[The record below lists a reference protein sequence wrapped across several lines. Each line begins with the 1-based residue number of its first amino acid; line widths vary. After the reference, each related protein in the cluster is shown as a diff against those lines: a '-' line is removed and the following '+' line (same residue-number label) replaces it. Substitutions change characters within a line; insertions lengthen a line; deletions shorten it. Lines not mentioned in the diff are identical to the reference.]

1 MERVNHYEEKRH
13 SDPCYN
19 HRYCSA
25 FVIWV
30 VSGYNALVAKNL
42 AVENAYS
49 NIQSQLQRR
58 ADLIPNV
65 VNTVKGYAAHETAV
79 FNAVNEAR
87 TKMMGAQ
94 TPADSL
100 AADGEL
106 TQALGRL
113 FAISEAYPELKAS
126 ENFAALQDELEGS
139 ENRVN
144 TARLDYNEAVKSL
157 NTKIRSFP
165 SNLIAGMFGFSE
177 KEMFQ
182 AQESAQQVPQVNFD

>member
-1 MERVNHYEEKRH
+1 MSMKKKSTVIILTVAGVILL
-13 SDPCYN
+13 C
-19 HRYCSA
+19 
-25 FVIWV
+25 VIWV

-49 NIQSQLQRR
+49 NIESQLQRR

-79 FNAVNEAR
+79 FDAVNEAR

-94 TPADSL
+94 STADSL

-165 SNLIAGMFGFSE
+165 SNIIAKMFGFEE

-182 AQESAQQVPQVNFD
+182 AQESAQQAPQVSFD

>member
-1 MERVNHYEEKRH
+1 MKKKGTVILVTVIGIVLL
-13 SDPCYN
+13 C
-19 HRYCSA
+19 
-25 FVIWV
+25 VIWV

-79 FNAVNEAR
+79 FDAVNEAR
-87 TKMMGAQ
+87 TKMIGAQ

-113 FAISEAYPELKAS
+113 FAVSEAYPELKAS

-165 SNLIAGMFGFSE
+165 SNLIAGMFGFAE

-182 AQESAQQVPQVNFD
+182 AQESAQQAPQVSFD